1 MTDSDDVPPNDP
13 IEDAWFE
20 QDRARG
26 LSLAKTRL
34 AANEGDVVARG
45 WVAVG
50 LAATGAFGQ
59 ASAALQQTFE
69 ALGQNLERAQDEDRK
84 DELRF
89 ERAALA
95 GRFLEAVGET
105 HVVDGAKLLVERLS
119 LEHPPALRV
128 LAAEALARSNDAAR
142 AMALVK
148 RALAVDP
155 SDSEALYLGARA
167 AARAGRKP
175 NVMSLLQKALDVAD
189 GTIAVRLL
197 ARYEPDFDGLRTD
210 AEFSALIDPV
220 PREEPLR
227 SLYLALEAGRLEEV
241 LSLAAGA
248 KATAANRLDVL
259 YPWREALELLLDRD
273 GSGSPWE
280 APLEALQAEVD
291 AHQAKD
297 EESAAWARFC
307 GDA

>member
-20 QDRARG
+20 QDGARVLALARAR
-26 LSLAKTRL
+26 LAT
-34 AANEGDVVARG
+34 NEEDLLARG
-45 WVAVG
+45 WVTVG
-50 LAATGAFGQ
+50 LAATGAFSQ
-59 ASAALQQTFE
+59 ASATLKQTVDGLAQQ
-69 ALGQNLERAQDEDRK
+69 LERADEDRK

-95 GRFLEAVGET
+95 GRFLEAAGDV
-105 HVVDGAKLLVERLS
+105 HVVDAAKLLVESLS

-128 LAAEALARSNDAAR
+128 LAAEALAGANDAAR

-175 NVMSLLQKALDVAD
+175 NVMSLLQKALEFAD

-197 ARYEPDFDGLRTD
+197 ARYEPDFDGLRSD
-210 AEFSALIDPV
+210 AEFTALIDPL

-227 SLYLALEAGRLEEV
+227 RLYQALEAGRLDEV
-241 LSLAAGA
+241 VSLAAAA
-248 KATAANRLDVL
+248 KAAATNRLDVL

-273 GSGSPWE
+273 GSGSRWE

-291 AHQAKD
+291 AHEAKD
-297 EESAAWARFC
+297 EESVTWARFC